1 MSLVRTLL
9 AAIALAVVACT
20 DTPVAV
26 ETTDLEPQFA
36 QGRLPV
42 CIDITT

>member
-1 MSLVRTLL
+1 MSLGRTLL

-26 ETTDLEPQFA
+26 EIDLEPQLGGEFTA
-36 QGRLPV
+36 QR
-42 CIDITT
+42 